1 MTVLPKK
8 VFPHPTLAWSV
19 VSELEEDPKE
29 CQCEIKCLV
38 PVCGLASLKP
48 VPSSGNR
55 LCLAGC
61 PDDSVT
67 VLLPP
72 HLGSQRPES
81 GL

>member
-38 PVCGLASLKP
+38 PVCGLALYLKKKKRNKLENYL
-48 VPSSGNR
+48 SS
-55 LCLAGC
+55 
-61 PDDSVT
+61 
-67 VLLPP
+67 
-72 HLGSQRPES
+72 
-81 GL
+81 